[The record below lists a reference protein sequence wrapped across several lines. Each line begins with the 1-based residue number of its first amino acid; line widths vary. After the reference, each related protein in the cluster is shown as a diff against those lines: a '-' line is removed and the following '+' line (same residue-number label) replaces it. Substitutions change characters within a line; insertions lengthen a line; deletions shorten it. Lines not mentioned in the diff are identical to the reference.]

1 MKTGKKPGSMM
12 CATTVCHMTR
22 TRQGSVVAIRCKN
35 HAHVEYEILQHI
47 LDDIDI
53 SIVKETMVVAPRKNK
68 AEERFDKGAKKL
80 MKLLVNMMERRRH
93 LLPEEHP
100 DYKEKEA

>member
-1 MKTGKKPGSMM
+1 M
-12 CATTVCHMTR
+12 
-22 TRQGSVVAIRCKN
+22 RCQTIP
-35 HAHVEYEILQHI
+35 HVEYEILQHI

-53 SIVKETMVVAPRKNK
+53 SIVKETMVVGPRKNK

-80 MKLLVNMMERRRH
+80 TKLLVNMMERRRH

>member
-1 MKTGKKPGSMM
+1 MRYQTIP
-12 CATTVCHMTR
+12 
-22 TRQGSVVAIRCKN
+22 
-35 HAHVEYEILQHI
+35 HVEYEILQHI

-80 MKLLVNMMERRRH
+80 TKLLVNMMERRRH

>member
-1 MKTGKKPGSMM
+1 M
-12 CATTVCHMTR
+12 
-22 TRQGSVVAIRCKN
+22 RCQTIP
-35 HAHVEYEILQHI
+35 HVEYEILQHI

-100 DYKEKEA
+100 DYREKVIE

>member
-1 MKTGKKPGSMM
+1 M
-12 CATTVCHMTR
+12 
-22 TRQGSVVAIRCKN
+22 VAIRCKN

-68 AEERFDKGAKKL
+68 AEERFDKGAKAL
-80 MKLLVNMMERRRH
+80 TILLVNMMERRRH
-93 LLPEEHP
+93 KLPEEHP